1 MNIASIDIG
10 TNTILLL
17 IVSANEKTKDF
28 NILLNKY
35 SAPRIGKNLDDGQ
48 PFPMENLNRMFD
60 VLNDYNFEIKK
71 FECEK
76 IIATATQAFR
86 LASDSDKLVK
96 QIKEKY
102 NFDIK
107 IVDGEE
113 EARLSYIGVK
123 NNIDRK
129 MIIDIGGGS
138 TELIAGN
145 SNGIKFKKSFN
156 IGAVKLKEK
165 FIQNNPPTSVEM
177 SSVSNFLDEKF
188 SEIKNLKLDIEN
200 AFAVA
205 GTPVTL
211 AFILSNSKDYNEK
224 IIDGFEIHQNSIE
237 KIVDELAR
245 LNSEDILK
253 TYGHIM
259 IGREDIILYGS
270 LILLKIM
277 QLLNLDKIICSTRG
291 IRYGAIQDY
300 LDNL

>member
-17 IVSANEKTKDF
+17 IVSANEETKDF

-35 SAPRIGKNLDDGQ
+35 SAPRIGKNLDEGQ

-76 IIATATQAFR
+76 VIATATQAFR
-86 LASDSDKLVK
+86 LASDSDGIVK

-102 NFDIK
+102 NFDIN

-123 NNIDRK
+123 NDIDRK

-138 TELIAGN
+138 TELIVGN
-145 SNGIKFKKSFN
+145 SNGIKYKKSFN

-165 FIQNNPPTSVEM
+165 FIQNNPPTSLELD
-177 SSVSNFLDEKF
+177 SIRNYLDEKF
-188 SEIKNLKLDIEN
+188 SEIKNLNLDIEN

-224 IIDGFEIHQNSIE
+224 
-237 KIVDELAR
+237 
-245 LNSEDILK
+245 
-253 TYGHIM
+253 
-259 IGREDIILYGS
+259 
-270 LILLKIM
+270 
-277 QLLNLDKIICSTRG
+277 
-291 IRYGAIQDY
+291 
-300 LDNL
+300 

>member
-224 IIDGFEIHQNSIE
+224 IIDGYEIHQHSIE
-237 KIVDELAR
+237 KIIDELAR